1 VPVESTLLSP
11 DEIDLLLHTDR
22 WHPVF
27 GDSDEG
33 AVDDPPHARW
43 LRENPHAHT
52 HPEIMMVLSGGGC
65 HAHRERIFPC
75 RAGSAFFFGPFDAHD
90 AEPAPHLPD
99 VRQLWFALH
108 GSRAT
113 ARMIEVAD
121 GRWRREWA
129 LVLPGTQ
136 DAVAQWKGA
145 WEAGSPEVRR
155 LRLMAVSQLLVAT
168 LLEAG
173 DDAARADDQRGF
185 QRAAVEA
192 ICGHIEETAGRGDD
206 LTSLARLAGY
216 SKYHFA
222 RLFKRETG
230 MTMLAYIDRCRLSRT
245 RELIAAGSTYAEIA
259 EDLGFSSAQSF
270 SRWYQGR
277 K

>member
-1 VPVESTLLSP
+1 MPVESTLLST

-33 AVDDPPHARW
+33 AVDAPAHARW

-52 HPEIMMVLSGGGC
+52 HPEIMLVVSGGGR
-65 HAHRERIFPC
+65 HAHGERIFPC
-75 RAGSAFFFGPFDAHD
+75 RPGSAFFFGPFDAHD

-99 VRQLWFALH
+99 ARQLWFALH

-113 ARMIEVAD
+113 ARMIGVVD
-121 GRWRREWA
+121 GHWRREWA

-136 DAVAQWKGA
+136 DAVVQWKRA
-145 WEAGSPEVRR
+145 WERGSEPIRR
-155 LRLMAVSQLLVAT
+155 LRLMAVAQLLVAT
-168 LLEAG
+168 LLETD

-185 QRAAVEA
+185 QRAVVEA
-192 ICGHIEETAGRGDD
+192 ICDHIEETAGRGDD

-230 MTMLAYIDRCRLSRT
+230 MTVLAYIDCARVART
-245 RELIAAGSTYAEIA
+245 RELIAAGRTYAEIA
-259 EDLGFSSAQSF
+259 EDLGFSSPQSF